1 MPKIYSSP
9 IEKKKKNKAEPIS
22 SVELADS
29 EYAKGVSQD
38 ASAKSDETITDPITD
53 PITERTDNVGGK
65 KQYPSTINKLISIC
79 LKEADDVKKEL
90 KGKNRQQY
98 LKIFENYRINL
109 SKRDESIITG
119 ALVYLYDNSRVKSI
133 DEETAKWMI
142 GIYEIPVS
150 QILSYTS
157 KSVLEKIAKI
167 KGLPYSGKKAEF
179 LISAIRSLTDQ
190 SK

>member
-9 IEKKKKNKAEPIS
+9 IEKKEKKSNKAEQMIS

-29 EYAKGVSQD
+29 ED
-38 ASAKSDETITDPITD
+38 ASVAKSDETDPV
-53 PITERTDNVGGK
+53 TERTDNNVGGK
-65 KQYPSTINKLISIC
+65 KQYQYPSTINKLISIC
-79 LKEADDVKKEL
+79 LLEVEDVKKEL

-98 LKIFENYRINL
+98 LKIFESYRINL

-157 KSVLEKIAKI
+157 KSVLEKIAKN
-167 KGLPYSGKKAEF
+167 KGLPYSGKKADF